1 MKNSL
6 LFLMLL
12 SLSLHAEEPTKSAPL
27 DHFLRRIQAKS
38 ADPKSGGSIVI
49 VAFGDSITMG
59 ATSRGTIEPEA
70 VYHARLKKLL
80 EEKYPKAVFS
90 VINSGIGG
98 DNAEAGLARIDRDV
112 IRYQPDLVLVAFGAN
127 GLGESPARLSA
138 YESFLHKIVAKIRG
152 GTEADVMLLT
162 TPFMAT
168 RDNGIPSASQKQ
180 QLTEL
185 MKLQNTGVVK
195 RFAETAKQVA
205 SAEGVA
211 WANVYGAWEKQAAGG
226 VDTTALL
233 ANGLNHPTGA
243 AQEIGAREVFAVI
256 ETAAK
261 ATTAPV
267 SSVTK

>member
-1 MKNSL
+1 MSL
-6 LFLMLL
+6 Q
-12 SLSLHAEEPTKSAPL
+12 AEEPARLGPL
-27 DHFLRRIQAKS
+27 DHFLKRIAAKS
-38 ADPKSGGSIVI
+38 ADPKSNGSVVI

-59 ATSRGTIEPEA
+59 ATTRGNIEPEA
-70 VYHARLKKLL
+70 VYHARLKKML

-127 GLGESPARLSA
+127 GLGDSPSRLSA
-138 YESFLHKIVAKIRG
+138 YESSLHKIVAKIRS
-152 GTEADVMLLT
+152 GTQADVMLLT

-168 RDNGIPSASQKQ
+168 RDNGIPSASQKE
-180 QLTEL
+180 QLAEL

-211 WANVYGAWEKQAAGG
+211 CADVYGAWETKAAEG

-256 ETAAK
+256 EAAAK
-261 ATTAPV
+261 ATTVPT
-267 SSVTK
+267 SNEKK